1 VEFVI
6 NPIFASFLEH
16 RGVEAM
22 LPKHQTRTGLSMQL
36 DEISEIQRTQEIV
49 GRRRELRQGLVAL
62 RAGKHLLIEG
72 TVGVGKTVLAL
83 AVTKHLGRPFVRV
96 DGDERYTEQKLT
108 GWFDPP
114 LVMKM
119 GYTQDAF
126 VEGPL
131 VNAMNSG
138 GVLFINELNRM
149 PEGVQN
155 VLLPA
160 MDERQIEIPKIG
172 TIEAAEGFAIVATQN
187 PLEFVATSALSEAL
201 RDRFE
206 LVTLDYQSEDEE
218 KVIVRKNVETEN
230 EALVDVVVQVVRR
243 TRMHTEIRRG
253 GSVRAAISI
262 AQLCLQLG
270 GPLEDAVRE
279 AAIMALPTRVEMKD
293 DANRTA
299 KEVIAEIVQASL
311 KNVRPQEREESR
323 STRASTDGGNRAK
336 ILTETVLKPV
346 DFADKLREILGSDS
360 ASLEEIGW
368 TVARNYAAIKASVND
383 PELLAYA
390 KRLALRTI
398 VRRVINLIGPAR
410 IPTRIVRTLHLPGV
424 DSELDIEETAEN
436 ILGNKTIDYQDLIVE
451 RRQPRKVACS
461 LMLDSSLSMTGDKLA
476 MAAACIAVLAEKMK
490 TFQYSII
497 TFSDYATVLKDLQR
511 RPPLNSLLER
521 LLDMTPRGYT
531 NIEDGLK
538 KGLSELNRARSVRK
552 LGMIITDGNYTVGG
566 DPTKM
571 ASLYPKLHVIMTQ
584 DYDSK
589 ETLCREMASVG
600 KGRFVKIRDFDDVP
614 KALHSLLRKAS

>member
-1 VEFVI
+1 
-6 NPIFASFLEH
+6 
-16 RGVEAM
+16 
-22 LPKHQTRTGLSMQL
+22 MQP
-36 DEISEIQRTQEIV
+36 DEISEIQRTQGIV
-49 GRRRELRQGLVAL
+49 GRRAELRHALTAL
-62 RAGKHLLIEG
+62 RAGKHVLIEG

-83 AVTKHLGRPFVRV
+83 AATKHLGRPFVRV

-114 LVMKM
+114 LVLKM
-119 GYTQDAF
+119 GYAREAF
-126 VEGPL
+126 FEGPL

-160 MDERQIEIPKIG
+160 MDEHQIEIPKIG
-172 TIEAAEGFAIVATQN
+172 TIEAAQGFAIVATQN

-218 KVIVRKNVETEN
+218 KEIVRNNAETED
-230 EALVDVVVQVVRR
+230 EVLIDLVVRIVR
-243 TRMHTEIRRG
+243 STRIHPEVRRG

-262 AQLCLQLG
+262 AQLCLQLHG
-270 GPLEDAVRE
+270 TPDEAIRE
-279 AAIMALPTRVEMKD
+279 AAIMALPTRIELKD
-293 DANRTA
+293 DASRTA
-299 KEVIAEIVQASL
+299 KEVIGEIVQAAL
-311 KNVRPQEREESR
+311 KNAQPWDQTESR
-323 STRASTDGGNRAK
+323 PVFGSADGGHKSK
-336 ILTETVLKPV
+336 IVRETVARP
-346 DFADKLREILGSDS
+346 ADLADQLREILGSDS
-360 ASLEEIGW
+360 ANLDEIGW
-368 TVARNYAAIKASVND
+368 AVARNFAVVKARVED
-383 PELLAYA
+383 PVLSSYA

-398 VRRVINLIGPAR
+398 VRRVINLIGHAR
-410 IPTRIVRTLHLPGV
+410 ISTRITRTLHLPGL
-424 DSELDIEETAEN
+424 DGELDIEETAEN
-436 ILGNKTIDYQDLIVE
+436 ILSNKVIGHEDLIVE

-511 RPPLNSLLER
+511 HPPLSSLLER

-538 KGLSELNRARSVRK
+538 KGLTELNRARSTRK
-552 LGMIITDGNYTVGG
+552 LGIIITDGNYTIGG
-566 DPTKM
+566 DPVRI
-571 ASLYPKLHVIMTQ
+571 ASLYPKLHVMMVQ

-589 ETLCREMASVG
+589 ESLCREMSSVG
-600 KGRFVKIRDFDDVP
+600 KGKFVKIENFDDLP
-614 KALHSLLRKAS
+614 KALHSLLRKVS